1 MQCSFSWT
9 EHPQLWQVHL
19 TVDTGMETGGL
30 GISAFVARKM
40 VLGDRVLARHFQ
52 EVDCEV
58 RTAEAE
64 LVGGAPSLDQQCMQ
78 ARTAEP
84 AQAC

>member
-1 MQCSFSWT
+1 
-9 EHPQLWQVHL
+9 
-19 TVDTGMETGGL
+19 METGAL

-64 LVGGAPSLDQQCMQ
+64 LVGGAQPDPVLLEGPW
-78 ARTAEP
+78 RAEL
-84 AQAC
+84 AWEC

>member
-1 MQCSFSWT
+1 M
-9 EHPQLWQVHL
+9 HL

-30 GISAFVARKM
+30 GVSAFVARRM
-40 VLGDRVLARHFQ
+40 ALGERVLARHFQ

-64 LVGGAPSLDQQCMQ
+64 LVGGARAQCSLFS
-78 ARTAEP
+78 
-84 AQAC
+84 

>member
-1 MQCSFSWT
+1 MGGLAPPT
-9 EHPQLWQVHL
+9 QVHL

-40 VLGDRVLARHFQ
+40 ALGERVLARHFQ

-64 LVGGAPSLDQQCMQ
+64 LVGGARTCSPSVSMLISGCSS
-78 ARTAEP
+78 
-84 AQAC
+84 